1 MSKSKKHILA
11 FEEEIDFEMIGVC
24 SHHSDY
30 RLDWGINDLLK
41 YKLVKSD
48 DEYIVTNKKGEPVS
62 SHSMYTF
69 YDEENRIDFYLIKN
83 KVEGKFLIPEKS
95 AIDYFLFLCNNTSIE
110 LLDIVQQL
118 KLVPS
123 VLAAY
128 PFYPE
133 EISST
138 QNLAFN

>member
-11 FEEEIDFEMIGVC
+11 FEEQIDFEMIGLC

-30 RLDWGINDLLK
+30 RLVWAINDLLK

-48 DEYIVTNKKGEPVS
+48 EEFIVTNKKGEPIS
-62 SHSMYTF
+62 SHSMYTY
-69 YDEENRIDFYLIKN
+69 YDEENRLDFYLIKN

-95 AIDYFLFLCNNTSIE
+95 AIDYFLFLCDNVSIE
-110 LLDIVQQL
+110 ATDVVKQL

-128 PFYPE
+128 LFDPE

>member
-11 FEEEIDFEMIGVC
+11 FEEEVDYDMIGLC

-30 RLDWGINDLLK
+30 RLVWGINDALK
-41 YKLVKSD
+41 FKLIKSD
-48 DEYIVTNKKGEPVS
+48 EVYTVTNKKGEPVS

-69 YDEENRIDFYLIKN
+69 YDEENRIDFYLIRN
-83 KVEGKFLIPEKS
+83 KVEGKYLIPEKS
-95 AIDYFLFLCNNTSIE
+95 AIDYFLFLCNNTSLNIE
-110 LLDIVQQL
+110 DIVKQL
-118 KLVPS
+118 KEVPS

-128 PFYPE
+128 SFHPD

>member
-11 FEEEIDFEMIGVC
+11 FEEQIDFEMIGLC

-30 RLDWGINDLLK
+30 RLVWAINDLLK

-48 DEYIVTNKKGEPVS
+48 EEFIVTNKKGEPIS
-62 SHSMYTF
+62 SHSMYTY
-69 YDEENRIDFYLIKN
+69 YDEENRLDFYLIKN

-95 AIDYFLFLCNNTSIE
+95 AIDYFLFLCDNVSIE
-110 LLDIVQQL
+110 AADVVKQL

-128 PFYPE
+128 LFDPE